1 MLPSILE
8 VAERFGL
15 ESDPKT
21 YGKKESLFKCPFC
34 REDANKPKKYYL
46 SLNTEENV
54 FKCWYC
60 LESGGVLYF
69 EALLSNQP
77 YEEVRKKYLGER
89 RNVHPALKLSP
100 SQLRKI
106 GWLEVKRKNF
116 EQFQKSKD
124 QVIRDWK
131 IYEYEE
137 LVKHY
142 ALFVLIANY
151 PLESE
156 RKKHYQWFVGTCQRS
171 VVDDLNKK
179 IVQQWNQWNSSEKTQ
194 WAIEGEKIAKIAL
207 DTSIKSGDFNYL
219 NLFLNVLFTI
229 EILKLRKQQKEE
241 KKISISAS

>member
-60 LESGGVLYF
+60 LESGGVLHF

-77 YEEVRKKYLGER
+77 YEEVRKKYLGET

-116 EQFQKSKD
+116 EKFQKSKD

-142 ALFVLIANY
+142 ALFVLIANF
-151 PLESE
+151 PLENE
-156 RKKHYQWFVGTCQRS
+156 RRKHYEWFVGICNKT
-171 VVDDLNKK
+171 VINNLNKK
-179 IVQQWNQWNSSEKTQ
+179 IVQQWNSSEKTQ
-194 WAIEGEKIAKIAL
+194 WAIEGEKVAKISLEVAR
-207 DTSIKSGDFNYL
+207 KSADFEYL
-219 NLFLNVLFTI
+219 NLFANVLFAI
-229 EILKLRKQQKEE
+229 EILKLRKQKKE
-241 KKISISAS
+241 KVSVS